1 MTGVKFP
8 GKEVKAVSKLGF
20 TAIAFKLNAII
31 KSQVFFFFKAH
42 FYIRV
47 EKLYYTWKSRPF
59 KMRFINHRQIPR
71 WDLTDC
77 MYFLK

>member
-31 KSQVFFFFKAH
+31 KSQVFFFSKHIFTLELKN
-42 FYIRV
+42 
-47 EKLYYTWKSRPF
+47 YT
-59 KMRFINHRQIPR
+59 IPGNQGPSKC
-71 WDLTDC
+71 DLLITDK
-77 MYFLK
+77 YLDGI